1 MFKVRQNMESL
12 TVSKKYT
19 SCLLIFCAKTVL
31 DNWKNQKWGKTGV
44 YERHGGYERH
54 GVAGCSHSF
63 KDAVS

>member
-31 DNWKNQKWGKTGV
+31 DNWKNQKRGVHTGV
-44 YERHGGYERH
+44 YERH
-54 GVAGCSHSF
+54 GVAGCGHSF